1 MTSYTTQIGYKNSGL
16 HMVGTSERQ
25 RFSWELD
32 VARQVQARLFP
43 SEQPMYPGLDFCSSW
58 RAAYGVSGDY
68 LDYFEIPGGS
78 FGFAIGDVAG
88 KGVSAALLMSSLHS
102 AVRMLGMSS
111 QSSLSELAAAIN
123 RHFLRVTPENC
134 FASLFLARYDP
145 SRRRLRFL
153 NAGHEPPFVLRQT
166 GSKLSTIDLFPGGPV
181 VGMFKDAVY
190 EEESLQL
197 MTGDLLAAYTD
208 GVPDVRN
215 PLGKEWGRQGLL
227 ASITAHNDLSAQGIV
242 RRAMADMDAFAGGE
256 PQLDDT
262 TLWVG
267 RVADPEKSMPVEE
280 AGEREEFAAFAA

>member
-1 MTSYTTQIGYKNSGL
+1 
-16 HMVGTSERQ
+16 
-25 RFSWELD
+25 
-32 VARQVQARLFP
+32 
-43 SEQPMYPGLDFCSSW
+43 
-58 RAAYGVSGDY
+58 
-68 LDYFEIPGGS
+68 
-78 FGFAIGDVAG
+78 
-88 KGVSAALLMSSLHS
+88 
-102 AVRMLGMSS
+102 
-111 QSSLSELAAAIN
+111 
-123 RHFLRVTPENC
+123 
-134 FASLFLARYDP
+134 
-145 SRRRLRFL
+145 
-153 NAGHEPPFVLRQT
+153 
-166 GSKLSTIDLFPGGPV
+166 
-181 VGMFKDAVY
+181 MFKDAVY